1 MTMVDSIDQI
11 DWQRADLRDPT
22 KRQVLAESIAEIESG
37 SVEHSLFHDL
47 AWLLEAEGRGPD
59 DVRVYICRAG
69 ARPSGHAPFVV
80 QPWLMR
86 FRIGEVTLFSRS
98 FERLHISGGPVTRST
113 DSGEVRADL
122 VAKLFAQVRPLLT
135 RRQVIYLEGVVK
147 GSEVELAIA
156 ANSTR
161 RMFRVIEPTPR
172 YERRLI
178 RFPSNFEE
186 YLRSLKTQ
194 TRQNLRNTQR
204 KLEKHLTGNLRLVR
218 YDRTDQISEF
228 VGRAVAISKKTY
240 QWHLLGLGLRKADQ
254 LEQTLVAMARHGW
267 TRCYLL
273 ECDGAATAFMIGYL
287 YFGTYYY
294 VDVGFDPDWEKWS
307 VGTVLHMEVLRDLMD
322 GEGQARSFDFSSGSG
337 VHKKRFSN
345 DSREEANY
353 ILVPRSARNAVFLG
367 AFHAMNALS
376 AAAVGLLERLHLK
389 AAIKRLVRR
398 HATGKATDD

>member
-69 ARPSGHAPFVV
+69 VRPSGHAPFVV

-218 YDRTDQISEF
+218 YDRRIRFPNLWVAQSPFRRRPTSGISL
-228 VGRAVAISKKTY
+228 GWGCARQTNWSRRLSRWHAMAGPVAIC
-240 QWHLLGLGLRKADQ
+240 WN
-254 LEQTLVAMARHGW
+254 AMVPPR
-267 TRCYLL
+267 
-273 ECDGAATAFMIGYL
+273 
-287 YFGTYYY
+287 
-294 VDVGFDPDWEKWS
+294 
-307 VGTVLHMEVLRDLMD
+307 
-322 GEGQARSFDFSSGSG
+322 RS
-337 VHKKRFSN
+337 
-345 DSREEANY
+345 
-353 ILVPRSARNAVFLG
+353 
-367 AFHAMNALS
+367 
-376 AAAVGLLERLHLK
+376 
-389 AAIKRLVRR
+389 
-398 HATGKATDD
+398 